1 MYHREILVSEYRN
14 ARQEQ
19 HEGTVPSLY
28 GFVKQDK
35 CVAEYDQWHGLR
47 IINATHVILCGRGLE
62 MDENRCVGATWRLT
76 LALLWEVSTSLHC
89 VLHLDLVS
97 SFQTWLQPP
106 NSQDQLP
113 RVSLARAP
121 LSFTQGHAW
130 VSWQTFCRR
139 TSFSSWIWLVLWHS
153 ASKFRITGTGAR
165 G

>member
-62 MDENRCVGATWRLT
+62 MDENRCVGAAWRLT
-76 LALLWEVSTSLHC
+76 LTLLWEVSMSLRICTVCHFSIYGHVHMYVYFLWSTC
-89 VLHLDLVS
+89 NNVLNYLNIE
-97 SFQTWLQPP
+97 FRCKMYILQP
-106 NSQDQLP
+106 
-113 RVSLARAP
+113 
-121 LSFTQGHAW
+121 
-130 VSWQTFCRR
+130 
-139 TSFSSWIWLVLWHS
+139 
-153 ASKFRITGTGAR
+153 
-165 G
+165 